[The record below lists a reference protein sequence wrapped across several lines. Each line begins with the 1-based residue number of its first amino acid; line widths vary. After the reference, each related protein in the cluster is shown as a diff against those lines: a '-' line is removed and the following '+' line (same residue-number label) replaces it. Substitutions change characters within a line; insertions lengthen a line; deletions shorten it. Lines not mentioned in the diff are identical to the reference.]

1 MIPPIKCAASGC
13 FRRLAPRKVFCADH
27 WNALPRDYRDRIYSA
42 GHKPEK
48 YAGALTQAVQW
59 LAQNTT
65 PIDNRRLTPVGNH
78 YNPEDEAADQRE
90 RDATDTFVTKVA
102 AIAHEVNRAYC
113 TAIGDTSQM
122 AWADAP
128 PWQQK
133 SAVVG
138 VRFTIL
144 HPNAGPAASHESWLA
159 EKAAD
164 GWQYGLV
171 KDPVAKRHPCFTPY
185 DLLPLEQRA
194 KDYLFQ
200 AVVRS
205 VVAQFR

>member
-1 MIPPIKCAASGC
+1 MIQPIKCSAPGC
-13 FRRLAPRKVFCADH
+13 FLTLKNAGMVFCRAH
-27 WNALPRDYRDRIYSA
+27 WDALPRHLQDDLYAARV
-42 GHKPEK
+42 KPDK
-48 YAGALTQAVQW
+48 YHYARTQAVQW

-65 PIDNRRLTPVGNH
+65 PIDTRRPTIMDQDPTDAFVG
-78 YNPEDEAADQRE
+78 
-90 RDATDTFVTKVA
+90 KVA
-102 AIAHEVNRAYC
+102 AIAHETNRAYC
-113 TAIGDTSQM
+113 NAIGDTSQM

-133 SAVVG
+133 SAIAG

-171 KDPVAKRHPCFTPY
+171 KDPVAKRHPCFTSY
-185 DLLPLEQRA
+185 DLLPLEQRV
-194 KDYLFQ
+194 KDHIFQ

-205 VVAQFR
+205 VVAQFRGTP